1 MFWTNTKRI
10 IKSGIT
16 GFRRSGLVSVSSIF
30 AMVIALSMIG
40 STMLITAFMDKALHD
55 IEEKIDI
62 NVYFT
67 TDAPEEMI
75 AQVKKDIESLPET
88 KLVTYVSREDALA
101 DFRARHANDQIT
113 LEALESLEENPLRP
127 VLNIRA
133 HTPGQYEN
141 IVKFLEQEATLSVG
155 EGSVIDKIN
164 YNDNKTVIDR
174 LSRIISGAEKLGFG
188 VSLVLILISIFI
200 TFNTIRLVIFIS
212 REEISVMKLVGADTK
227 YIRGPFI
234 VAGIAYGVIAGLIT
248 MLLFYPATLWLRDS
262 TASFYGGI
270 DMYAYYVENFWQM
283 LSIILL
289 AGVSLGAVASFLAVR
304 RHLK

>member
-1 MFWTNTKRI
+1 MFWTNAKRI
-10 IKSGIT
+10 VKSGIT

-40 STMLITAFMDKALHD
+40 STMLITAFMDRVLLD
-55 IEEKIDI
+55 VEEKIDI

-67 TDAPEEMI
+67 TDASADAI
-75 AQVKKDIESLPET
+75 ARVKEDIESLPET
-88 KLVTYVSREDALA
+88 KTVAYISREDALA
-101 DFRARHANDQIT
+101 DFRARHVNDQIT

-141 IVKFLEQEATLSVG
+141 IVKFLEKEAELSAG
-155 EGSVIDKIN
+155 EGSVIDKVN
-164 YNDNKTVIDR
+164 YNDNKAVIDR
-174 LSRIISGAEKLGFG
+174 LSRIIAGAEKLGFG
-188 VSLVLILISIFI
+188 VSLVLIIISIFI

-212 REEISVMKLVGADTK
+212 RDEISVMKLVGADTK
-227 YIRGPFI
+227 YIRGPFV
-234 VAGIAYGVIAGLIT
+234 VAGIAYGVVAGFIS
-248 MLLFYPATLWLRDS
+248 MMLFYPATLWLRDA

-289 AGVSLGAVASFLAVR
+289 AGASLGAVASILAVR